1 MTCPRSTQV
10 SLPDTP
16 WYHVVSRCVRR
27 AFLCGEDRVSGQNFD
42 HRRDW
47 LITWILRLADIFAID
62 VASYAVMSNHYHI
75 VVRIDAERAATW
87 SVEEVLERWTRLFSG
102 PVLIQRYLSDARDTM
117 TEAECER
124 VRELAEEY
132 RERLMN
138 LSWFMRVL
146 NENIA
151 REANREDG
159 VKGRFW
165 EGRFKSQA
173 LLDEIA
179 LLSAMAYVDLNPI
192 RAGLAATPE
201 ESDHTS
207 IQSRIGALTAEQ
219 TSTTSTLPQ
228 KSGLIPR
235 LAQDVEPVT
244 ITREQSNEME
254 VEKSVS
260 LVTPDPE
267 LALPLPF
274 TRDAEP
280 QKTPIIKALESLHD
294 TSMLS
299 DLPQAQLM
307 PFDATG
313 RFEQAIPFAFD
324 DYLELVDTVGRTI
337 RPDKRCSIS
346 QTIPG
351 ILTRL
356 GIDTEAFIAH
366 AGRFLKEF
374 GHAVGRPERLVAL
387 AEKRQTKYLRGIA
400 TAKGVRPVFK

>member
-1 MTCPRSTQV
+1 
-10 SLPDTP
+10 
-16 WYHVVSRCVRR
+16 
-27 AFLCGEDRVSGQNFD
+27 VSGQNFD

-47 LITWILRLADIFAID
+47 IITWILRLADIFAID

-75 VVRIDAERAATW
+75 VLRIDAEHAATW

-124 VRELAEEY
+124 VREIAEEY

-179 LLSAMAYVDLNPI
+179 LLSAMVYVDLNPI

-207 IQSRIGALTAEQ
+207 IQSRIGALMAEQ
-219 TSTTSTLPQ
+219 TSITTSILSQ
-228 KSGLIPR
+228 K
-235 LAQDVEPVT
+235 
-244 ITREQSNEME
+244 
-254 VEKSVS
+254 K
-260 LVTPDPE
+260 
-267 LALPLPF
+267 
-274 TRDAEP
+274 
-280 QKTPIIKALESLHD
+280 
-294 TSMLS
+294 
-299 DLPQAQLM
+299 
-307 PFDATG
+307 
-313 RFEQAIPFAFD
+313 
-324 DYLELVDTVGRTI
+324 
-337 RPDKRCSIS
+337 
-346 QTIPG
+346 
-351 ILTRL
+351 
-356 GIDTEAFIAH
+356 
-366 AGRFLKEF
+366 
-374 GHAVGRPERLVAL
+374 
-387 AEKRQTKYLRGIA
+387 
-400 TAKGVRPVFK
+400 